1 MKPSKSLL
9 IAAAAL
15 TLTWGCSGDDET
27 APQTEEQQ
35 SAQSVFTAT
44 SEKPSWTVDWSG
56 EAAAPQW
63 QEPAANA
70 YDCRM
75 NLYIRLDKELAAYSS
90 DDDLLSVFMKG
101 TCRAVSERNALD
113 RDGTVAFLPSIKGS
127 SEETGEAITL
137 NYYCARLRR
146 MFIMEDLPIYEPN
159 EGFEDEFNIVLDFIN
174 ANSKYPSVTFVTVTV
189 PDNPA
194 YDQLKDDAVYFFID
208 GECRGVCPAS
218 ATRQG
223 FYGAVYSYK
232 DGEQAE
238 VRYYSAS
245 RGGYYTLQ
253 QPVTLNNAEQKIHFE
268 Y

>member
-1 MKPSKSLL
+1 MKPYKLL
-9 IAAAAL
+9 LVATAVL
-15 TLTWGCSGDDET
+15 TLSWSCSNDEEPAT
-27 APQTEEQQ
+27 SQEQE
-35 SAQSVFTAT
+35 STKSVFTAT
-44 SEKPSWTVDWSG
+44 TEKPSWTVDWSG
-56 EAAAPQW
+56 EVAAPQW

-137 NYYCARLRR
+137 NYYCARLRQ
-146 MFIMEDLPIYEPN
+146 MFIIEELPIYEPN
-159 EGFEDEFNIVLDFIN
+159 EGFEDEYNIVLDFIN
-174 ANSKYPSVTFVTVTV
+174 TNVKYPSVTFVRVIV
-189 PDNPA
+189 PDIPSYTQIKN
-194 YDQLKDDAVYFFID
+194 DVVYFFVN

-218 ATRQG
+218 ENSLDFNG
-223 FYGAVYSYK
+223 VVYSYK

-245 RGGYYTLQ
+245 KQGFYTLK
-253 QPVTLNNAEQKIHFE
+253 QPVTLNNTSQVIYFE